1 MSDRNDRTEIRV
13 MQARELRFLAVEEGP
28 ERGNT
33 LAGYAAVFNVDSED
47 LGGFVETID
56 PAAFNRSLAAGA
68 DVRALINHDSN
79 LVLGRSTSGTLRL
92 ATDEIGLRFEVDLPD
107 TSYARDLRVSME
119 RGDISQCSFMF
130 QTVKD
135 EWISREG
142 KARRRLLDVELMDV
156 SVVTFP
162 AYPQTTAGVRALAE
176 KMITGTGGPEPMAE
190 ETPQERADDSA
201 LKMKITILEKL

>member
-1 MSDRNDRTEIRV
+1 MAENEKFEIRV
-13 MQARELRFLAVEEGP
+13 MQAKELRFVGAEPNG
-28 ERGNT
+28 GNT
-33 LAGYAAVFNVDSED
+33 LTGYAAVFDAESED
-47 LGGFVETID
+47 LGGFVETIA
-56 PAAFNRSLAAGA
+56 PVAFDRSLEAGA

-92 ATDEIGLRFEVDLPD
+92 ETDAIGLRFEVDLPD

-176 KMITGTGGPEPMAE
+176 QMRNTGEGGPEPMAGDP
-190 ETPQERADDSA
+190 PQERRDDSA
-201 LKMKITILEKL
+201 LKKMLEILEKI